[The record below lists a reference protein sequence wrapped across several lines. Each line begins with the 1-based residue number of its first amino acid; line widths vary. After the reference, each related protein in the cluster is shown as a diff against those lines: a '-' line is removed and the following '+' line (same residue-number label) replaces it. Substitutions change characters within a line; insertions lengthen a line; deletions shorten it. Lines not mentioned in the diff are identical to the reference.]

1 MKPKTI
7 VRSAFMIILSC
18 SILSIEAR
26 CQDESDLIEFLNS
39 GKDDASKLISAYLN
53 PAIEGVSY
61 GMNGGW
67 YHTAKAHKSLG
78 FDLGI
83 ALNAVFIPSS
93 KNYFDPATLGLT
105 PGLITDFTSD
115 DPNGLAPTIIGPNVS
130 TNYTVSVDIDGDG
143 TPDESQNFDGPE
155 GLDFKKNFKVSGVLA
170 PTAQLGIGIYKGT
183 EIKFRFMP
191 EVESSTTKIK
201 LIGFGLMH
209 DVKQH
214 IPGIK
219 LMPFDISILAAFT
232 KVNGTTGIEG
242 VFNRDA
248 NDTRPQELN
257 YEMNA
262 WLIQA
267 LISKKISVITFYG
280 GIGYN
285 TIKTTA
291 NVTGSY
297 VVNYANSS
305 VSFRDPISSTFQ
317 NKSLRVTA
325 GVRLKLGPI
334 YLNGD
339 YSLQEYSTL
348 SVGLGV
354 SVR

>member
-7 VRSAFMIILSC
+7 ARSVFMILLAC

-39 GKDDASKLISAYLN
+39 GKDDASKLISAYIS
-53 PAIEGVSY
+53 PAVEGMSY

-83 ALNAVFIPSS
+83 SLNAVFIPSS
-93 KNYFDPATLGLT
+93 KNFFDPEALDLQTLSN
-105 PGLITDFTSD
+105 FQSS
-115 DPNGLAPTIIGPNVS
+115 DPNGLAPTISGPKITTTYDVQI
-130 TNYTVSVDIDGDG
+130 DADGDG
-143 TPDESQNFDGPE
+143 DIDETQQFNGPE
-155 GLDFKKNFKVSGVLA
+155 GLEFKKNFKVSGVLA
-170 PTAQLGIGIYKGT
+170 PTAQLGIGIYKNT
-183 EIKFRFMP
+183 EIKFRYMP
-191 EVESSTTKIK
+191 EVESSSTKIK
-201 LIGFGLMH
+201 LIGFGVLH
-209 DVKQH
+209 DIKQH

-219 LMPFDISILAAFT
+219 LMPFDLSILAAFT
-232 KVNGTTGIEG
+232 KVNGTTGIDG
-242 VFNRDA
+242 VFESDPA
-248 NDTRPQELN
+248 DSRPQLLE

-285 TIKTTA
+285 TISTTA

-297 VVNYANSS
+297 VVEYE
-305 VSFRDPISSTFQ
+305 SFDLSYKDPISTSFK